1 MECLLVMNNV
11 VETFDFLY
19 EKVKLSIQELN
30 QPLTKSKRLELIEYQ
45 DRLMDFLFEELDK
58 LYGSTDI
65 EVLERQL
72 AKLKEIRRLAIQRIR

>member
-1 MECLLVMNNV
+1 MNNV

-30 QPLTKSKRLELIEYQ
+30 QPLTKSKRSELIEYQ
-45 DRLMDFLFEELDK
+45 DRLMEFLFEEVDK
-58 LYGSTDI
+58 LCGSTDI